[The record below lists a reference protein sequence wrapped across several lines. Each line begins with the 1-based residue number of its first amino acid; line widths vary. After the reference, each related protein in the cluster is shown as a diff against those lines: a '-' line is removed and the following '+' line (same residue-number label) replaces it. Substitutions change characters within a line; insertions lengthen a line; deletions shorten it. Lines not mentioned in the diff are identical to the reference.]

1 MHGLAVYVKEGLT
14 FARDLSLENFE
25 DSQVLMFLTVFT
37 SLSVLL
43 LFPLSVT
50 FFAFEHGL
58 FSISYNIDEVLWCSI
73 NPSANVFVFGDF
85 HVYHKDWLT
94 CLVELTDLVN
104 SIIIFLS
111 DMIVLRWLTFLIR
124 SQTDSLIVLLFW
136 IYFF

>member
-1 MHGLAVYVKEGLT
+1 
-14 FARDLSLENFE
+14 
-25 DSQVLMFLTVFT
+25 MFLTVFT